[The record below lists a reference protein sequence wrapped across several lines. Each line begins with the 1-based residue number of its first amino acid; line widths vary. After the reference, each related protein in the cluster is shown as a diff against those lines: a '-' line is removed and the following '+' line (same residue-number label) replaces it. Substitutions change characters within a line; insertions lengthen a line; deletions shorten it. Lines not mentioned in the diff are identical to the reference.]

1 MAFSAFFRLTRAVVP
16 FWIST
21 GVLLFV
27 VLLGIIFDIVGTAV
41 TAAQEAPFHAMASD
55 RVTGARTAIALV
67 RNADR
72 VASFCNDVIGDICGT
87 VSGAIGSAL
96 VIDLVL
102 HYEAYRFEDLISIV
116 MVGLVAAMTVGGK
129 AWGKAFAIQEANF
142 IILQVGRALEKGK
155 RLLGLEENNRNNRS
169 YKSNKSN
176 KKIRGSRK
184 SRGKGGV
191 LMDDKGAKTL
201 ISLAIFSSPKA

>member
-1 MAFSAFFRLTRAVVP
+1 MLTFFLSIIISGLFRLTRAVMV
-16 FWIST
+16 FWVSA
-21 GVLLFV
+21 V
-27 VLLGIIFDIVGTAV
+27 VLVIVVLVGIISDIIGTAV
-41 TAAQEAPFHAMASD
+41 TAAQEEPFHAMATD
-55 RVTGARTAIALV
+55 RVSGAKKALFMV
-67 RNADR
+67 RRADK

-184 SRGKGGV
+184 K
-191 LMDDKGAKTL
+191 
-201 ISLAIFSSPKA
+201 